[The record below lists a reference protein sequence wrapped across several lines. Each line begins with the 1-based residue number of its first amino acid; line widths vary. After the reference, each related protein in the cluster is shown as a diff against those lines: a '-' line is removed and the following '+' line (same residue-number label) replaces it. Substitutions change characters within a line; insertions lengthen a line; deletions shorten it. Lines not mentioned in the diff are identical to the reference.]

1 MSLPN
6 FYKAFAD
13 DNSVGDTDA
22 EGGSVASFKHFHMSM
37 PERARD
43 SRLSLMKLM
52 QILLQPIWLL

>member
-22 EGGSVASFKHFHMSM
+22 EGGSVAVRVVLLHLLSIFTCPCQRE
-37 PERARD
+37 PEIAG
-43 SRLSLMKLM
+43 SLSCS
-52 QILLQPIWLL
+52 